1 MLIQIDKLVQLLE
14 SPVFT
19 YLRMQLLEPERFP
32 YLYKCLYGLLM
43 LLPQSSAFAALKN
56 RLNSVSA
63 IGYLHIAPRGPPT
76 TPSGVSTF
84 ERQNRLRNTTA
95 TGKDGDAA
103 GIRWNELLDKFRQT
117 QDRVRKSQLRQL
129 TGQFDDAAAT
139 ATAAVPSQ
147 QNRDRSSSPELTR
160 RKPPHAPAL
169 TLPLRESRPS
179 SAQSFGRPNP
189 ANQPSGMGGGGSTGT
204 GSAGAGGAGGG
215 HAKGKS
221 SLSHLGRFTSGVGG
235 GVRKGKK

>member
-1 MLIQIDKLVQLLE
+1 
-14 SPVFT
+14 
-19 YLRMQLLEPERFP
+19 
-32 YLYKCLYGLLM
+32 
-43 LLPQSSAFAALKN
+43 
-56 RLNSVSA
+56 
-63 IGYLHIAPRGPPT
+63 
-76 TPSGVSTF
+76 VSTF

>member
-1 MLIQIDKLVQLLE
+1 
-14 SPVFT
+14 
-19 YLRMQLLEPERFP
+19 
-32 YLYKCLYGLLM
+32 
-43 LLPQSSAFAALKN
+43 
-56 RLNSVSA
+56 
-63 IGYLHIAPRGPPT
+63 
-76 TPSGVSTF
+76 
-84 ERQNRLRNTTA
+84 A

-139 ATAAVPSQ
+139 ATATAAVPSQ
-147 QNRDRSSSPELTR
+147 QSRDRSSSPELTR
-160 RKPPHAPAL
+160 RKAPHAPAL

-179 SAQSFGRPNP
+179 SAQSFGRPNS
-189 ANQPSGMGGGGSTGT
+189 ANQPSGMGGGGSTGA
-204 GSAGAGGAGGG
+204 GSAGAGGVGGG
-215 HAKGKS
+215 HTKGKS